1 MERFGG
7 FVWEVSGSY
16 SPRDSSDALE
26 FTCMVLSRD
35 PAGRDVATQV
45 LISRVSHIP
54 ERWGEYNA
62 TIESMKCL
70 GWAQWSKEAE
80 GS

>member
-7 FVWEVSGSY
+7 FVWEVLGSY
-16 SPRDSSDALE
+16 TPAGSDSPRE

-35 PAGRDVATQV
+35 PAGRDVATQA
-45 LISRVSHIP
+45 LMLRISHIP
-54 ERWGEYNA
+54 ERWGKYNA
-62 TIESMKCL
+62 TIESMRCL